1 MDNVRASE
9 CKVMY
14 IGREKILCQCPLHS
28 IKLIVSTEAKESSVT
43 IDTSVS
49 TSQHETADKKIEECG
64 EVAR

>member
-1 MDNVRASE
+1 
-9 CKVMY
+9 MY

-49 TSQHETADKKIEECG
+49 ASQHETADKKIEECG